1 MVRDA
6 KEAAAISAAAA
17 IVPADQD
24 DPERLTTQDVPLP
37 EEQWHDA
44 FDGEEVADQ
53 GHTHYESVE
62 EAHADKIPDPPP
74 QPKQGGFLCCGGK
87 APPAEKVDHDATGLG
102 NNVEDACVKADAE
115 KAEGGGS

>member
-53 GHTHYESVE
+53 KHTHYESVK
-62 EAHADKIPDPPP
+62 EAHAALPPVEEE
-74 QPKQGGFLCCGGK
+74 
-87 APPAEKVDHDATGLG
+87 APAETGA
-102 NNVEDACVKADAE
+102 VE
-115 KAEGGGS
+115 